1 MGMSGG
7 PPISE
12 HTEIG
17 DNNKITDESFIR
29 RDNSSYRLKMM
40 RDIYDKIIFSVFCK
54 QPAEFP

>member
-12 HTEIG
+12 HTEIR
-17 DNNKITDESFIR
+17 DNNMITDESFIR

-40 RDIYDKIIFSVFCK
+40 RNIYDKIIFSVFCK